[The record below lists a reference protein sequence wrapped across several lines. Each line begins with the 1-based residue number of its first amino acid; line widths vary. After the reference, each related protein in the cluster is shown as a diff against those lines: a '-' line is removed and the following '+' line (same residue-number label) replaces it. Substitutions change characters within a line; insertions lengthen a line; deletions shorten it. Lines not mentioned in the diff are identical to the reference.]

1 MVILV
6 TLFRV
11 CLFLGGGGCFC
22 LFVVFCGGFVGE
34 GLVFFCCVCVCF
46 KMIWPTTNIVDR
58 CYGIVSCVV
67 YVFHYT
73 E

>member
-6 TLFRV
+6 MLFRV
-11 CLFLGGGGCFC
+11 CLFLGFFFVFAC
-22 LFVVFCGGFVGE
+22 LFFVGVWW
-34 GLVFFCCVCVCF
+34 GRGWCFFVVGVCVCF

-67 YVFHYT
+67 CLSLY
-73 E
+73 